1 MAIHNYQKW
10 RTLALLALGLC
21 FLLELLSIRLEYGWM
36 RNSVQSLVTELEY
49 PRHLNVCPTGISELK
64 SQHFFVLILLLPLKA
79 ISLYLCW
86 PGTLNLFGKRPL
98 EAAWGVLVVTLYAL
112 LGMLFA
118 YLVLFQ
124 LPGAPSVSSRSF
136 FANLTPC
143 GPPTIEYVMKMFM
156 LSVVAAI
163 CMWPAIGIV
172 SSILRRPA
180 RS

>member
-21 FLLELLSIRLEYGWM
+21 FLLELLSNRFQYGWM
-36 RNSVQSLVTELEY
+36 RNSV
-49 PRHLNVCPTGISELK
+49 
-64 SQHFFVLILLLPLKA
+64 
-79 ISLYLCW
+79 
-86 PGTLNLFGKRPL
+86 
-98 EAAWGVLVVTLYAL
+98 GVLVVALYAL

-124 LPGAPSVSSRSF
+124 LPGAPTVSSRSF

-143 GPPTIEYVMKMFM
+143 GPPTIEYVLKMFM

-163 CMWPAIGIV
+163 CLWPAIGIV
-172 SSILRRPA
+172 STILRRSA
-180 RS
+180 RT